1 MRNSLVIL
9 FILSILSLASCRE
22 DFTFEPSNGGLEFS
36 KDTIY
41 FDTIFTGISS
51 STYTLKVYNKS
62 NKDIRISQ
70 IKFAKG
76 LESKY
81 RMTVDGMTGTNNRI
95 FENVEM
101 LAKDSMYIFIE
112 TTVDIAEANPSDFL
126 YTDQIEFGSA
136 TSFQKVE
143 LVTLIQDAYFLYPQR
158 FDNGTTETLPIGE
171 DEIFGFYLDEN
182 DPINGNEYVWNN
194 SKPYVIYGYAAVPS
208 NKTLTVEAG
217 ARIHFHAE
225 SGIIVGN
232 NASMQVNGLPSANP
246 DDFYENRVVFEGD
259 RLEPLYENVP
269 GQWGTIWLTQ
279 GSKNN
284 LFTNC
289 LIKNGTFGLYV
300 TGNTSLSNSEADV
313 TLTNVEFYNHSNFG
327 ILAQTGYINGKN
339 VVINSAGQAA
349 LACTYGG
356 KYNFNHST
364 FNNNWS
370 SSKQLSVLLN
380 NYIEGAIPEIQ
391 PMVEATF
398 TNCLIYGS
406 NQIQFIID
414 KKDDPNFNYKFD
426 HCLIRFNNVNNVFS
440 NNPLYQFATDVT
452 HYENCLIA
460 VNSAVFRP
468 SFFDVNSNQLIIGAD
483 SAARGQANYIYSTGT
498 KDITDRTRENPSDIG
513 AYNFVTF
520 EED

>member
-9 FILSILSLASCRE
+9 FIISILSLASCRE
-22 DFTFEPSNGGLEFS
+22 DFNFEPSNGGLEFS

-51 STYTLKVYNKS
+51 STYTLKVYNNS
-62 NKDIRISQ
+62 NKDISISQ

-81 RMTVDGMTGTNNRI
+81 RMTVDGMIGNNNRI

-126 YTDQIEFGSA
+126 YTDQILFNGGTIE
-136 TSFQKVE
+136 QKVE

-158 FDNGTTETLPIGE
+158 FDDGTTETLPIGD

-182 DPINGNEYVWNN
+182 DPVNGNEYIWNN
-194 SKPYVIYGYAAVPS
+194 TKPYVIYGYAAVPS

-225 SGIIVGN
+225 SGLIVGN
-232 NASMQVNGLPSANP
+232 NGSIQVNGLPSTNP
-246 DDFYENRVVFEGD
+246 DNFYENSVVFEGD

-284 LFTNC
+284 KFENC
-289 LIKNGTFGLYV
+289 LIKNGVYGMYV
-300 TGNTSLSNSEADV
+300 TGNTNLSNPVADL
-313 TLTNVEFYNHSNFG
+313 TLYNVELYNHSNFG
-327 ILAQTGYINGKN
+327 ILASTAYITGEN
-339 VVINSAGQAA
+339 VVINNVGQAG

-364 FNNNWS
+364 FNNNWQ
-370 SSKQLSVLLN
+370 SSKQVSVLLN
-380 NYIEGAIPEIQ
+380 NYIEGAIPETQ
-391 PMVEATF
+391 PMEEATF
-398 TNCLIYGS
+398 TNCIIFGS

-414 KKDDPNFNYKFD
+414 KKDNPVFNYKLD
-426 HCLIRFNNVNNVFS
+426 HCLIRFNNVNNVFT
-440 NNPLYQFATDVT
+440 NNPLYQFTTDNE

-460 VNSAVFRP
+460 TNSSVFRP
-468 SFFDVNSNQLIIGAD
+468 SFFDINSNQLIIGDD
-483 SAARGQANYIYSTGT
+483 SAARAQANYSFSAGT
-498 KDITDRTRENPSDIG
+498 YDITGRIRENPSDIG